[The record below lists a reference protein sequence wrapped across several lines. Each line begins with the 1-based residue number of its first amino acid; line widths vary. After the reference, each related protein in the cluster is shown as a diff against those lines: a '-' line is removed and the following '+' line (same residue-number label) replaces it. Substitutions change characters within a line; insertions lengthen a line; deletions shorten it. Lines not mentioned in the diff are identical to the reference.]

1 MNKYCQN
8 VLHQIKFALT
18 TTLQMIDTLEEADL
32 GVRPTANK
40 HSVGELLEHIA
51 VICKADLLISTGAT
65 EAEMQD
71 FYSAV
76 SFKTRTEIAGAM
88 LENYHALE
96 EHYLNLTETE
106 LQQPVSSYWGTTYT
120 KYEWLLEI
128 LAHVYHHRGQLH
140 AMLVH
145 SMGKDPNIVLFE

>member
-1 MNKYCQN
+1 MYCQS

-18 TTLQMIDTLEEADL
+18 TTLRMIDTLDKADL
-32 GVRPTANK
+32 QIRPTTNK
-40 HSVGELLEHIA
+40 QSIGEILEHISI
-51 VICKADLLISTGAT
+51 ICKADLLISNGAT

-71 FYSAV
+71 FYSTV
-76 SFKTRTEIAGAM
+76 SFKTKTEIEEA
-88 LENYHALE
+88 LLKNYHALE

-145 SMGKDPNIVLFE
+145 SIGKDPNIVLFK